1 MGQGPPL
8 TISGVAQARIH
19 DKISQDTGHEPPDGF
34 IRVREAKDSPPMT
47 HAPIPVPG
55 PAQGPAQDPAQRP
68 TPPLPAPRW
77 RRALPSVWT
86 AVALAVVAVILL
98 PIVTVLSRVF
108 MPSEGVWPH
117 LMATVLPMYLGNTL
131 ALVAGVTVMAILIGV
146 TTGWLVAA
154 YDFPGRRICEWAL
167 MLPLAMPGYVIAYVY
182 FDRLSYWGP
191 MQSGLRAAFGWG
203 RDDYWF
209 PQLASLPG
217 AMVLLA
223 LVLYPYVY
231 LLARTAFLGQSLHLM
246 EAARALGQSRATAFR
261 RVALPMAWPAVAA
274 GAAFVAMETLADY
287 GTVLHLGVQTLTT
300 GIFRTW
306 FARGAPVAA
315 AQISALL
322 VCFVATAFLVERL
335 LRGNRQFAGDA
346 GGRAAT
352 ITRVRLGRGAGIG
365 ALALCALPVLLGF
378 LFPASELVRLTLIA
392 GDPMWGPRFLAF
404 ATNSLKMAAGAA
416 VLLVGIAVFLGYAQR
431 LQGGPAIGAAMQA
444 ASLGYAMP
452 GAVIAV
458 GVLIPLA
465 AFDNTLDAFMRAR
478 FGVSTGL
485 LLTGTIAALLFAYTV
500 RYLAVAL
507 KTVEAAFARIPRSMD
522 EAARNLGTGPA
533 GLLWRVHLPLLRRGV
548 LTAAI
553 FVFADVMKE
562 LPATLIV
569 RPFNFDTLAIRTFR
583 LASDGRLGEASTS
596 ALMIVAVGILPVI
609 ILSRAMNR

>member
-1 MGQGPPL
+1 MTDALSPTRSQTKRSSDLLAKRADGSATKRTDAPQGWR
-8 TISGVAQARIH
+8 ARI
-19 DKISQDTGHEPPDGF
+19 
-34 IRVREAKDSPPMT
+34 
-47 HAPIPVPG
+47 
-55 PAQGPAQDPAQRP
+55 
-68 TPPLPAPRW
+68 

-86 AVALAVVAVILL
+86 ILALIVVAVILL
-98 PIVTVLSRVF
+98 PIVTVMSRVF
-108 MPSEGVWPH
+108 VPSEGVWPH
-117 LMATVLPMYLGNTL
+117 LMATVLPLYLTNSLT
-131 ALVAGVTVMAILIGV
+131 LVAGVTTLAIFIGV
-146 TTGWLVAA
+146 TTGWLIAA
-154 YDFPGRRICEWAL
+154 YDFPGRRVCEWAL

-191 MQSGLRAAFGWG
+191 VQMGLRTAFGWG

-231 LLARTAFLGQSLHLM
+231 LLARTAFLAQSLPLM
-246 EAARALGQSRATAFR
+246 EAARALGQTRAQAFR
-261 RVALPMAWPAVAA
+261 RVALPMAWPAIAA

-315 AQISALL
+315 AQLSALL
-322 VCFVATAFLVERL
+322 VCFIATAFIVERA
-335 LRGNRQFAGDA
+335 LRGNRRFAGNP
-346 GGRAAT
+346 GGRAGT
-352 ITRVRLGRGAGIG
+352 IGRVRLGHGAGLM
-365 ALALCALPVLLGF
+365 ALVLCAMPVLLGF
-378 LFPASELVRLTLIA
+378 ALPAAELVRLAVIA
-392 GDPMWGPRFLAF
+392 GDPLWGPRFFALAG
-404 ATNSLKMAAGAA
+404 NSLKMAAGAA
-416 VLLVGIAVFLGYAQR
+416 VLLVAIALFLGYARR
-431 LQGGPAIGAAMQA
+431 LQGGPAIGAAIGA

-465 AFDNTLDAFMRAR
+465 AFDNTLDAFMRAQ

-507 KTVEAAFARIPRSMD
+507 KTVEAGFARIPRSMD
-522 EAARNLGTGPA
+522 EAARNLGTGPR
-533 GLLWRVHLPLLRRGV
+533 GLLWRVHLPMLRGGV

-569 RPFNFDTLAIRTFR
+569 RPFNFDTLAIRAYR
-583 LASDGRLGEASTS
+583 LASDGRLEEASTA

-609 ILSRAMNR
+609 LLSRAINK